1 MLVVRPA
8 APADLD
14 FLLELAILSGPGFT
28 SLPEDPDQLSE
39 RLDLSR
45 DSFAGALTPQERWYT
60 LMLEESETGDVDGIG
75 SVKAAVGL
83 KRPFFSFRVVNNAQ
97 SSPSLGIK
105 LEQKTLVLVN
115 ECTGWTEVG
124 SLFLKADR
132 RKGGAGRLLS
142 QSRYMLIGAEPE
154 LFNDNVL
161 AELRG
166 VFTPDGAC
174 PFWDHVAHKFFPM
187 EFDEADRMTGSTD
200 KQFILD
206 LAPRHPIYIDLL
218 PEPARAVIGKV
229 HPQGVPAMALL
240 ESEGF
245 RPNGLIDIFDAGPTV
260 ACQRD
265 NIRTVRDAR
274 PLTVAVA
281 DEVEAE
287 LPALISTDSVG
298 AFRAVRQ
305 RAHIEGDTA
314 TLTRETADALKVR
327 AGDTVRVK
335 T

>member
-8 APADLD
+8 GPADLD
-14 FLLELAILSGPGFT
+14 HLLELAILSGPGFT
-28 SLPEDPDQLSE
+28 SLPEDPDQLTE

-45 DSFAGALTPQERWYT
+45 DSFTGRLEPQQRWYT
-60 LMLEESETGDVDGIG
+60 LMLEESETGDVDGVG

-83 KRPFFSFRVVNNAQ
+83 NRPFFSFRLVNNTQ
-97 SSPSLGIK
+97 SSPSLGVK
-105 LEQKTLVLVN
+105 LDHQTLVLVN

-142 QSRYMLIGAEPE
+142 QSRYMLIGAQPD
-154 LFNDNVL
+154 LFADNVL

-187 EFDEADRMTGSTD
+187 EFDDADRMTGSTD

-206 LAPRHPIYIDLL
+206 LSPRHPIYVELL

-245 RPNGLIDIFDAGPTV
+245 RPNGLVDIFDAGPTV
-260 ACQRD
+260 SCVRD

-274 PLTVAVA
+274 RLDVAIA

-287 LPALISTDSVG
+287 LPALISTDSVA

-305 RAHIEGDTA
+305 KAAVEGDTA

-335 T
+335 A

>member
-8 APADLD
+8 GPADLD
-14 FLLELAILSGPGFT
+14 HLLELAILSGPGFT

-45 DSFAGALTPQERWYT
+45 DSFGGVIEPQERWYT
-60 LMLEESETGDVDGIG
+60 LMLEESDTGDVDGVG

-83 KRPFFSFRVVNNAQ
+83 KRPFFSFRVVNNTQ
-97 SSPSLGIK
+97 SSPSLGIR

-142 QSRYMLIGAEPE
+142 QSRYMLIGAEPD
-154 LFNDNVL
+154 LFADTVL

-174 PFWDHVAHKFFPM
+174 PFWDHVASKFFPM
-187 EFDEADRMTGSTD
+187 DFDEADRMTGSTD

-206 LAPRHPIYIDLL
+206 LAPRHPVYVELL

-245 RPNGLIDIFDAGPTV
+245 RPNGLVDIFDAGPTV
-260 ACQRD
+260 SCGRD

-274 PLTVAVA
+274 RLIARVA

-287 LPALISTDSVG
+287 LPALISTDHVRD
-298 AFRAVRQ
+298 FRAVRQ
-305 RAHIEGDTA
+305 RAALEGDTA
-314 TLTRETADALKVR
+314 VISRETADALKVR
-327 AGDTVRVK
+327 DGETVRVK

>member
-8 APADLD
+8 GPADLD
-14 FLLELAILSGPGFT
+14 HLLELAILSGPGFT
-28 SLPEDPDQLSE
+28 SLPEDPDQLTE

-45 DSFAGALTPQERWYT
+45 DSFAGTFAPKQCWYT
-60 LMLEESETGDVDGIG
+60 LMLEETDTGDVDGIA

-83 KRPFFSFRVVNNAQ
+83 NRPFFSFRVNTNAS
-97 SSPSLGIK
+97 SSPSLDIK
-105 LEQKTLVLVN
+105 LEHQTLQLVN
-115 ECTGWTEVG
+115 ECSGWTEVG

-142 QSRYMLIGAEPE
+142 QSRYMLIGTQPDLFAET
-154 LFNDNVL
+154 VL

-187 EFDEADRMTGSTD
+187 PFDEADMMTGSTD

-206 LAPRHPIYIDLL
+206 LAPRHPIYVELL

-245 RPNGLIDIFDAGPTV
+245 RPNGLVDIFDAGPTV
-260 ACQRD
+260 TCSRD
-265 NIRTVRDAR
+265 HIRTVRDAR
-274 PLTVAVA
+274 QLTVAIA

-287 LPALISTDSVG
+287 LPSLISTDAVSG
-298 AFRAVRQ
+298 FRAVRAKVGLDGQ
-305 RAHIEGDTA
+305 TA
-314 TLTRETADALKVR
+314 NLTSDVADALRIK

-335 T
+335 A

>member
-8 APADLD
+8 GPADLD

-28 SLPEDPDQLSE
+28 SLPEDPDQLAE
-39 RLDLSR
+39 RLDVSR
-45 DSFAGALTPQERWYT
+45 DSFAGRLEPQQRWYT
-60 LMLEESETGDVDGIG
+60 LMLEESDTGDVDGVG

-83 KRPFFSFRVVNNAQ
+83 NRPFFSFRLVNNTQ
-97 SSPSLGIK
+97 SSPSLGVK
-105 LEQKTLVLVN
+105 LDHQTLVLVN
-115 ECTGWTEVG
+115 ECTGWSEVG

-142 QSRYMLIGAEPE
+142 QSRYMLIGAEPA
-154 LFNDNVL
+154 LFNENVL

-187 EFDEADRMTGSTD
+187 EFDDADRMTGSTD

-206 LAPRHPIYIDLL
+206 LSPRHPIYVELL

-245 RPNGLIDIFDAGPTV
+245 RPNGLVDIFDGGPTV
-260 ACQRD
+260 SCGRD

-274 PLTVAVA
+274 RLTVAVA

-287 LPALISTDSVG
+287 LPALISTDSIA

-305 RAHIEGDTA
+305 KVAVDGESVV
-314 TLTRETADALKVR
+314 LSRETADALKVR

-335 T
+335 A

>member
-8 APADLD
+8 GPGDLD
-14 FLLELAILSGPGFT
+14 SMLELAILSGPGFT

-45 DSFAGALTPQERWYT
+45 DSFMGKIAPQERWYT
-60 LMLEESETGDVDGIG
+60 LMLEESDTGDVDGVG

-83 KRPFFSFRVVNNAQ
+83 NRPFFSFRVVNNTQ

-115 ECTGWTEVG
+115 ECTGWSEVG

-142 QSRYMLIGAEPE
+142 QSRYMLIGAEPD
-154 LFNDNVL
+154 LFADTVL

-206 LAPRHPIYIDLL
+206 LAPRHPVYIELL

-245 RPNGLIDIFDAGPTV
+245 RPNGLVDIFDAGPTV
-260 ACQRD
+260 TCRRD
-265 NIRTVRDAR
+265 DIRTVRDAR
-274 PLTVAVA
+274 RLTVKIEA
-281 DEVEAE
+281 EVDAE
-287 LPALISTDSVG
+287 LPGLISTDHVTG
-298 AFRAVRQ
+298 FRAVRQ
-305 RAHIEGDTA
+305 KAAIDDETVILNA
-314 TLTRETADALKVR
+314 ETAAALKVR

-335 T
+335 S

>member
-8 APADLD
+8 GPADLD
-14 FLLELAILSGPGFT
+14 HLLELAILSGPGFT

-39 RLDLSR
+39 RLDVSR
-45 DSFAGALTPQERWYT
+45 DSFSGKLEPQQCWYT
-60 LMLEESETGDVDGIG
+60 LMLEESDTGDVDGVG

-83 KRPFFSFRVVNNAQ
+83 NRPFFSFRLVNNTQ
-97 SSPSLGIK
+97 SSPSVDVK
-105 LEQKTLVLVN
+105 LDHETLVLVN
-115 ECTGWTEVG
+115 ECTGWSEVG

-142 QSRYMLIGAEPE
+142 QSRYMLIGAQPE
-154 LFNDNVL
+154 LFNENVL

-187 EFDEADRMTGSTD
+187 DFDDADRMTGSTD

-206 LAPRHPIYIDLL
+206 LSPRHPIYIELL

-245 RPNGLIDIFDAGPTV
+245 RPNGLVDIFDGGPTV
-260 ACQRD
+260 SCGRD
-265 NIRTVRDAR
+265 HIRTVRDAR

-281 DEVEAE
+281 DAVEAE
-287 LPALISTDSVG
+287 LPALISTDSISG
-298 AFRAVRQ
+298 FRSVRQ
-305 RAHIEGDTA
+305 KVAIDGNTV
-314 TLTRETADALKVR
+314 TLNRETATALKVK

-335 T
+335 A

>member
-8 APADLD
+8 GPADLD
-14 FLLELAILSGPGFT
+14 HLLELAILSGPGFT
-28 SLPEDPDQLSE
+28 SLPEDPDQLAE

-45 DSFAGALTPQERWYT
+45 DSFAGTLSPQERWYT

-142 QSRYMLIGAEPE
+142 QSRYMLIGAEPD
-154 LFNDNVL
+154 LFADTVL

-206 LAPRHPIYIDLL
+206 LAPRHPIYIELL

-260 ACQRD
+260 TCGRD

-274 PLTVAVA
+274 RLTVTVA

-305 RAHIEGDTA
+305 RTHIEGDVA

>member
-8 APADLD
+8 GPADLD
-14 FLLELAILSGPGFT
+14 HLLELAILSGPGFT
-28 SLPEDPDQLSE
+28 SLPEDPDQLTV

-45 DSFAGALTPQERWYT
+45 DSFAGHLEPPQRWYT
-60 LMLEESETGDVDGIG
+60 LMLEETETGDVDGVG

-83 KRPFFSFRVVNNAQ
+83 NRPFFSFRVVTNTQ
-97 SSPSLGIK
+97 SSPSLGIR

-142 QSRYMLIGAEPE
+142 QSRYMLIGAEPQ
-154 LFNDNVL
+154 LFADTVL

-187 EFDEADRMTGSTD
+187 EFDEADRMSGSTD

-206 LAPRHPIYIDLL
+206 LSPRHPIFIDLL

-229 HPQGVPAMALL
+229 HPQGIPAMALL

-245 RPNGLIDIFDAGPTV
+245 RPNGLVDIFDAGPTV
-260 ACQRD
+260 TCDRD

-274 PLTVAVA
+274 SLTVAVTR
-281 DEVEAE
+281 EVEAE
-287 LPALISTDSVG
+287 LPALISTNSVSG
-298 AFRAVRQ
+298 FRSVRQ
-305 RAHIEGDTA
+305 RAHIEGDTV
-314 TLTRETADALKVR
+314 TLTTETAEALGVS

>member
-8 APADLD
+8 GPADLD
-14 FLLELAILSGPGFT
+14 HLLELAILSGPGFT
-28 SLPEDPDQLSE
+28 SLPEDPDALVE

-45 DSFAGALTPQERWYT
+45 DSFAGSIPVEARWFT
-60 LMLEESETGDVDGIG
+60 LMLEESDTGDVDGVG
-75 SVKAAVGL
+75 SVKTAVGL
-83 KRPFFSFRVVNNAQ
+83 NRPFFSFRVVNNTA
-97 SSPSLGIK
+97 SSPSLGVR
-105 LEQKTLVLVN
+105 LNHQTLVLVN
-115 ECTGWTEVG
+115 ECTGWSEVG

-154 LFNDNVL
+154 LFAETVL

-187 EFDEADRMTGSTD
+187 EFDQADRLTGSTD
-200 KQFILD
+200 KQFIVD
-206 LAPRHPIYIDLL
+206 LAPRHPIYVELL

-260 ACQRD
+260 SCARD
-265 NIRTVRDAR
+265 HIRTVRDAR
-274 PLTVAVA
+274 RLTV
-281 DEVEAE
+281 EVTEDIEGE
-287 LPALISTDSVG
+287 LPALISTAAVAG
-298 AFRAVRQ
+298 FRAVRA
-305 RAHIEGDTA
+305 RCDIDG
-314 TLTRETADALKVR
+314 ETARITPETAAALKVR
-327 AGDTVRVK
+327 SGSAVRVK

>member
-8 APADLD
+8 GPSDLD
-14 FLLELAILSGPGFT
+14 SLLELAILSGPGFT
-28 SLPEDPDQLSE
+28 SLPEDADVLSE
-39 RLDLSR
+39 RLDISR
-45 DSFAGALTPQERWYT
+45 DSFTGALAPQERWYT
-60 LMLEESETGDVDGIG
+60 LMLEDTATGDVDGVG

-83 KRPFFSFRVVNNAQ
+83 KRPFFSFRIVNHTQ
-97 SSPSLGIK
+97 SSPSLNVR
-105 LEQKTLVLVN
+105 LDHQTLVLVN
-115 ECTGWTEVG
+115 ECTGWSEVG

-142 QSRYMLIGAEPE
+142 QSRYMLIGAGPE
-154 LFNDNVL
+154 LFADNVL

-187 EFDEADRMTGSTD
+187 EFDDADRMTGSTD
-200 KQFILD
+200 KQFIVD
-206 LAPRHPIYIDLL
+206 LAPRHPIYIGLL

-245 RPNGLIDIFDAGPTV
+245 RPNGLVDIFDGGPTV

-274 PLTVAVA
+274 TLTLSVA
-281 DEVEAE
+281 DEVDVE
-287 LPALISTDSVG
+287 LVSLASTDSVT
-298 AFRAVRQ
+298 AFRAVRTKV
-305 RAHIEGDTA
+305 AIDGDTA
-314 TLTRETADALKVR
+314 HMSKEAADALKLKPGAV
-327 AGDTVRVK
+327 VRVK
-335 T
+335 S

>member
-8 APADLD
+8 GPADLD
-14 FLLELAILSGPGFT
+14 HLLELAILSGPGFT
-28 SLPEDPDQLSE
+28 SLPEDPDQLTE
-39 RLDLSR
+39 RLELSR
-45 DSFAGALTPQERWYT
+45 DSFSGALKPQDCWYT
-60 LMLEESETGDVDGIG
+60 LMLEEADTGDVDGVG

-83 KRPFFSFRVVNNAQ
+83 NRPFFSFRLVNNTQ
-97 SSPSLGIK
+97 SSPSLGVK
-105 LEQKTLVLVN
+105 LDHQTLVLVN
-115 ECTGWTEVG
+115 ECSGWTEVG

-142 QSRYMLIGAEPE
+142 QSRYMLIGAQPD
-154 LFNDNVL
+154 LFAETVL

-187 EFDEADRMTGSTD
+187 EFDDADRMTGSTD

-206 LAPRHPIYIDLL
+206 LSPRHPIYVELL

-245 RPNGLIDIFDAGPTV
+245 RPNGLVDIFDAGPTV
-260 ACQRD
+260 CCDRD

-274 PLTVAVA
+274 RLTVRLAA
-281 DEVEAE
+281 EVEAE
-287 LPALISTDSVG
+287 LPALISTDSIA

-305 RAHIEGDTA
+305 RAAVEGDTA
-314 TLTRETADALKVR
+314 TLNRETAEALRVR
-327 AGDTVRVK
+327 EGDSVRVK

>member
-8 APADLD
+8 GPADLD
-14 FLLELAILSGPGFT
+14 HLLELAILSGPGFT
-28 SLPEDPDQLSE
+28 SLPEDPDALADRLELSQA
-39 RLDLSR
+39 
-45 DSFAGALTPQERWYT
+45 SFEGRVPWQEAWYT
-60 LMLEESETGDVDGIG
+60 LMLEDGDTGDIDGVG
-75 SVKAAVGL
+75 SVKATVGL
-83 KRPFFSFRVVNNAQ
+83 KRPFFSFRVVNNTVQ
-97 SSPSLGIK
+97 SPSLGVK
-105 LEQKTLVLVN
+105 LDHQTLVLVN

-142 QSRYMLIGAEPE
+142 QSRYMLIGAQPE
-154 LFNDNVL
+154 LFADNVL

-187 EFDEADRMTGSTD
+187 EFDHADRMTGSTD

-206 LAPRHPIYIDLL
+206 LAPRHPIYTELL

-245 RPNGLIDIFDAGPTV
+245 RPNGLVDIFDAGPTV
-260 ACQRD
+260 ACGRD

-274 PLTVAVA
+274 RLTVQIV
-281 DEVEAE
+281 EGVEAE
-287 LPALISTDSVG
+287 LPALISTDSVA
-298 AFRAVRQ
+298 AFRAVR
-305 RAHIEGDTA
+305 AKVDIDGDAVRLTA
-314 TLTRETADALKVR
+314 ETAAVLKVR
-327 AGDTVRVK
+327 GGDTVRVK
-335 T
+335 S

>member
-8 APADLD
+8 APADLHH
-14 FLLELAILSGPGFT
+14 LLELAILSGPGFT
-28 SLPEDPDQLSE
+28 SLPEDPDQLAE

-45 DSFAGALTPQERWYT
+45 DSFAGKIEPQERWYT
-60 LMLEESETGDVDGIG
+60 LMLEESETGDVDGVG

-83 KRPFFSFRVVNNAQ
+83 KRPFFSFRVVNNTQ

-105 LEQKTLVLVN
+105 LDQKTLVLVN

-154 LFNDNVL
+154 LFADNVL

-174 PFWDHVAHKFFPM
+174 PFWDHVASKFFPM

-206 LAPRHPIYIDLL
+206 LAPRHPIYIELL

-240 ESEGF
+240 EAEGF
-245 RPNGLIDIFDAGPTV
+245 RPNGLVDIFDAGPTV
-260 ACQRD
+260 ACGRD

-274 PLTVAVA
+274 RLTVAVA

-287 LPALISTDSVG
+287 LPALISTDSVT

-305 RAHIEGDTA
+305 RAAIAGDVA
-314 TLTRETADALKVR
+314 TLDRETADALKVR
-327 AGDTVRVK
+327 AGETVRVK

>member
-8 APADLD
+8 GPRDLD
-14 FLLELAILSGPGFT
+14 SLLELAILSGPGFT
-28 SLPEDPDQLSE
+28 SLPEDPDALSE
-39 RLDLSR
+39 RLELSQA
-45 DSFAGALTPQERWYT
+45 SFEGRVEPESAWYT
-60 LMLEESETGDVDGIG
+60 LMLEDGDTGDIDGVG

-83 KRPFFSFRVVNNAQ
+83 KRPFFSFRVNTNTS
-97 SSPSLGIK
+97 SSPSLNVK
-105 LEQKTLVLVN
+105 LTHQTLVLVN

-142 QSRYMLIGAEPE
+142 QSRYMLIGAQPD
-154 LFNDNVL
+154 LFADTVL

-187 EFDEADRMTGSTD
+187 AFDDADRMTGSTD

-206 LAPRHPIYIDLL
+206 LAPRHPIYVELL

-245 RPNGLIDIFDAGPTV
+245 RPNGLVDIFDAGPTV
-260 ACQRD
+260 SCPRD
-265 NIRTVRDAR
+265 HIRTVRDAR
-274 PLTVAVA
+274 VLTVEIGDAI
-281 DEVEAE
+281 DAE
-287 LPALISTDSVG
+287 LPALISTDSI
-298 AFRAVRQ
+298 ASFRAVRA
-305 RAHIEGDTA
+305 RADIH
-314 TLTRETADALKVR
+314 
-327 AGDTVRVK
+327 GDTVRLASDTAAALKIGPGDIVRVK
-335 T
+335 S

>member
-8 APADLD
+8 GPADLD
-14 FLLELAILSGPGFT
+14 HLLELAILSGPGFT
-28 SLPEDPDQLSE
+28 SLPEDPDQLTE
-39 RLDLSR
+39 RLELSR
-45 DSFAGALTPQERWYT
+45 DSFKVKLEPVQRWYT
-60 LMLEESETGDVDGIG
+60 LMLEESDTGDVDGVG

-83 KRPFFSFRVVNNAQ
+83 NRPFFSFRLVNNTQ
-97 SSPSLGIK
+97 SSPSVDVK
-105 LEQKTLVLVN
+105 LDHQTLVLVN
-115 ECTGWTEVG
+115 ECTGWSEVG

-154 LFNDNVL
+154 LFSESVL

-187 EFDEADRMTGSTD
+187 EFDDADRMTGSTD

-206 LAPRHPIYIDLL
+206 LSPRHPIYVELL

-245 RPNGLIDIFDAGPTV
+245 RPNGLVDIFDAGPTV
-260 ACQRD
+260 SCQRD

-274 PLTVAVA
+274 RLTVAIA
-281 DEVEAE
+281 DEVEGE
-287 LPALISTDSVG
+287 LPALISTDSIA

-305 RAHIEGDTA
+305 KAAVEGDTA
-314 TLTRETADALKVR
+314 VLTKETADALKVR
-327 AGDTVRVK
+327 AGDAVRVK

>member
-8 APADLD
+8 GPADLD
-14 FLLELAILSGPGFT
+14 HLLELAILSGPGFT

-45 DSFAGALTPQERWYT
+45 DSFRGAIEPQERWYT

-142 QSRYMLIGAEPE
+142 QSRYMLIGAEPD
-154 LFNDNVL
+154 LFADTVL

-174 PFWDHVAHKFFPM
+174 PFWDHVASKFFPM

-206 LAPRHPIYIDLL
+206 LAPRHPVYIELL

-260 ACQRD
+260 TCGRD

-287 LPALISTDSVG
+287 LPALISTDSVT

-305 RAHIEGDTA
+305 RAHIEGDVA
-314 TLTRETADALKVR
+314 TLTREAADALKVK

>member
-8 APADLD
+8 GPADLD
-14 FLLELAILSGPGFT
+14 HLLELAILSGPGFT
-28 SLPEDPDQLSE
+28 SLPEDPDQLAE
-39 RLDLSR
+39 RLELGR
-45 DSFAGALTPQERWYT
+45 DSFSGKLAPQDCWYT
-60 LMLEESETGDVDGIG
+60 LMLEESDTGDVDGVG

-83 KRPFFSFRVVNNAQ
+83 HRPFFSFRVVTNTQ
-97 SSPSLGIK
+97 SSPSLGIR

-142 QSRYMLIGAEPE
+142 QSRYMLIGAQPE
-154 LFNDNVL
+154 LFAESVL

-187 EFDEADRMTGSTD
+187 EFDDADRMTGSTD

-206 LAPRHPIYIDLL
+206 LAPRHPIYVELL
-218 PEPARAVIGKV
+218 PEAARAVIGKV

-245 RPNGLIDIFDAGPTV
+245 RPNGLVDIFDAGPTV
-260 ACQRD
+260 CCDRD

-274 PLTVAVA
+274 RLTARIA

-287 LPALISTDSVG
+287 LPALISTDRVA

-305 RAHIEGDTA
+305 RVHVEGDTA
-314 TLTRETADALKVR
+314 TLSRETADALKVR
-327 AGDTVRVK
+327 AGDAVRVK

>member
-8 APADLD
+8 GPADLD
-14 FLLELAILSGPGFT
+14 HLLELAILSGPGFT
-28 SLPEDPDQLSE
+28 SLPEDPDQLAE

-45 DSFAGALTPQERWYT
+45 DSFGGALDPQQRWYT
-60 LMLEESETGDVDGIG
+60 LMLEETETGDVDGVG

-83 KRPFFSFRVVNNAQ
+83 NRPFFSFRVVTNTQ

-142 QSRYMLIGAEPE
+142 QSRYMLIGAEPD
-154 LFNDNVL
+154 LFADTVL

-206 LAPRHPIYIDLL
+206 LSPRHPIYIDLL

-245 RPNGLIDIFDAGPTV
+245 RPNGLVDIFDGGPTV
-260 ACQRD
+260 TCERD

-274 PLTVAVA
+274 RMTVAVA
-281 DEVEAE
+281 REVDAE
-287 LPALISTDSVG
+287 LPALISTAS
-298 AFRAVRQ
+298 AANFRSVRQ
-305 RAHIEGDTA
+305 RAAIEGDTVI
-314 TLTRETADALKVR
+314 LTTETAEALRVR

>member
-8 APADLD
+8 GPADLD

-28 SLPEDPDQLSE
+28 SLPEDPDQLAE

-45 DSFAGALTPQERWYT
+45 DSFGAAIPAQERWYT
-60 LMLEESETGDVDGIG
+60 LMLEETETGDVDGIA

-83 KRPFFSFRVVNNAQ
+83 KRPFFSFRVNTNAS
-97 SSPSLGIK
+97 SSPSLNIR
-105 LEQKTLVLVN
+105 LEHQTLVLVN
-115 ECTGWTEVG
+115 ECTGWSEVG

-142 QSRYMLIGAEPE
+142 QSRYMLIGAQPD
-154 LFNDNVL
+154 LFAETVL

-187 EFDEADRMTGSTD
+187 PFDDADMMTGSTD

-206 LAPRHPIYIDLL
+206 LAPRHPIYVELL

-245 RPNGLIDIFDAGPTV
+245 RPNGLVDIFDAGPTV
-260 ACQRD
+260 SCARD
-265 NIRTVRDAR
+265 HIRTVRDAR
-274 PLTVAVA
+274 RLTVAIA
-281 DEVEAE
+281 GTVEAE
-287 LPALISTDSVG
+287 LPSLISTDSVG

-305 RAHIEGDTA
+305 RTHIEGDIA
-314 TLTRETADALKVR
+314 TLTPETAEALRVR

-335 T
+335 S

>member
-8 APADLD
+8 GPADLD
-14 FLLELAILSGPGFT
+14 HLLELAILSGPGFT

-45 DSFAGALTPQERWYT
+45 DSFAGRIEAHERWYT
-60 LMLEESETGDVDGIG
+60 VMLEESETGDVDGIG
-75 SVKAAVGL
+75 SVKASVGL
-83 KRPFFSFRVVNNAQ
+83 KRPFFSFRVVSNAQ

-154 LFNDNVL
+154 LFNENVL

-187 EFDEADRMTGSTD
+187 EFDEADRLTGATD

-206 LAPRHPIYIDLL
+206 LAPRHPIYVELL

-260 ACQRD
+260 SCQRD

-274 PLTVAVA
+274 ALTVAVA

-287 LPALISTDSVG
+287 LPALISTASVG

-305 RAHIEGDTA
+305 RTHIEGDTA
-314 TLTRETADALKVR
+314 TLTRETADALKVK
-327 AGDTVRVK
+327 AGDIVRVK

>member
-8 APADLD
+8 GPADLD
-14 FLLELAILSGPGFT
+14 HLLELAILSGPGFT
-28 SLPEDPDQLSE
+28 SLPEDPDQLAE

-45 DSFAGALTPQERWYT
+45 DSFGGKVPAPERWYT
-60 LMLEESETGDVDGIG
+60 LMLEETDTGDVDGIG

-83 KRPFFSFRVVNNAQ
+83 KRPFFSFRIVNNTAQ
-97 SSPSLGIK
+97 SPSLGLK
-105 LEQKTLVLVN
+105 LDHQTLVLVN
-115 ECTGWTEVG
+115 ECTGWSEVG

-142 QSRYMLIGAEPE
+142 QSRYMLIGAEPD
-154 LFNDNVL
+154 LFAETVL

-187 EFDEADRMTGSTD
+187 EFDQADMMTGSTD

-206 LAPRHPIYIDLL
+206 LAPRHPIYVELL

-260 ACQRD
+260 TCGRD

-274 PLTVAVA
+274 PMTVAVA

-287 LPALISTDSVG
+287 LPALISTAAVSG
-298 AFRAVRQ
+298 FRSVRQ
-305 RAHIEGDTA
+305 KAGIDGDVA
-314 TLTRETADALKVR
+314 TLTRETAEALKVR
-327 AGDTVRVK
+327 PGDTVRIK
-335 T
+335 S

>member
-8 APADLD
+8 GPADLD
-14 FLLELAILSGPGFT
+14 HLLELAILSGPGFT
-28 SLPEDPDQLSE
+28 SLPEDPDQLVE
-39 RLDLSR
+39 RLELSR
-45 DSFAGALTPQERWYT
+45 DSFAGALEPTDRWYT
-60 LMLEESETGDVDGIG
+60 LMLEETDTGDVDGIG

-83 KRPFFSFRVVNNAQ
+83 NRPFFSFRVVTNTQ
-97 SSPSLGIK
+97 SSPSLGIR

-142 QSRYMLIGAEPE
+142 QSRYMLIGAEPD
-154 LFNDNVL
+154 LFADSVL

-260 ACQRD
+260 SCDRD

-274 PLTVAVA
+274 RLTVAVA
-281 DEVEAE
+281 REVEAE
-287 LPALISTDSVG
+287 LPSLISTDSVS
-298 AFRAVRQ
+298 AFRSVRQ
-305 RAHIEGDTA
+305 RAHIEDDTV
-314 TLTRETADALKVR
+314 TLTDETAEALRVK

>member
-8 APADLD
+8 GPADLD

-28 SLPEDPDQLSE
+28 SLPEDPDQLAE

-45 DSFAGALTPQERWYT
+45 DSFAGKIEPSHRWYT
-60 LMLEESETGDVDGIG
+60 LMLEETETGDVDGIG

-83 KRPFFSFRVVNNAQ
+83 NRPFFSFRVVTNTQ

-115 ECTGWTEVG
+115 ECTGWSEVG

-142 QSRYMLIGAEPE
+142 QSRYMLIGAEPD
-154 LFNDNVL
+154 LFADTVL

-187 EFDEADRMTGSTD
+187 DFDEADRMTGSTD

-206 LAPRHPIYIDLL
+206 LAPRHPIYMDLL

-260 ACQRD
+260 TCDRD

-274 PLTVAVA
+274 SLRVAVA
-281 DEVEAE
+281 QEVEAE
-287 LPALISTDSVG
+287 LPALISTGSVG
-298 AFRAVRQ
+298 GFRSVRQ
-305 RAHIEGDTA
+305 RAAIEGDVV
-314 TLTRETADALKVR
+314 TLTAETADVLRVKT
-327 AGDTVRVK
+327 GDIVRVK

>member
-8 APADLD
+8 GPDDLD
-14 FLLELAILSGPGFT
+14 YLLELAILSGPGFT
-28 SLPEDPDQLSE
+28 SLPEDPDALAQ

-45 DSFAGALTPQERWYT
+45 DSFAGKVERQEAWYT
-60 LMLEESETGDVDGIG
+60 LMLEESDTGDVDGVA

-83 KRPFFSFRVVNNAQ
+83 KRPFFSFRVVNHTQ
-97 SSPSLGIK
+97 SSPSVGARLDH
-105 LEQKTLVLVN
+105 QTLVLVN
-115 ECTGWTEVG
+115 ECSGWSEVG

-142 QSRYMLIGAEPE
+142 QSRYMLIGAQPD
-154 LFNDNVL
+154 LFADMVL

-187 EFDEADRMTGSTD
+187 EFEDADRMTGSTD

-206 LAPRHPIYIDLL
+206 LAPRHPIYVELL

-245 RPNGLIDIFDAGPTV
+245 RPNGRVDIFDAGPTV
-260 ACQRD
+260 CCERD

-274 PLTVAVA
+274 RLTLQIVS
-281 DEVEAE
+281 DPEAE
-287 LPALISTDSVG
+287 LPGLISTDSVSG
-298 AFRAVRQ
+298 FRAVRAKVAIQ
-305 RAHIEGDTA
+305 GETAHIGAEA
-314 TLTRETADALKVR
+314 ADALKLKD
-327 AGDTVRVK
+327 GQTVRVK

>member
-8 APADLD
+8 GPSDLD

-28 SLPEDPDQLSE
+28 SLPEDPDQLAE

-45 DSFAGALTPQERWYT
+45 DSFAGVLQPQERWYT
-60 LMLEESETGDVDGIG
+60 LMLEESETGDVDGVG

-83 KRPFFSFRVVNNAQ
+83 KRPFFSFRVVTNTQ

-142 QSRYMLIGAEPE
+142 QSRYMLIGAEPD
-154 LFNDNVL
+154 LFADTVL

-206 LAPRHPIYIDLL
+206 LAPRHPVYVELL

-260 ACQRD
+260 TCQRD

-274 PLTVAVA
+274 QLTVAIA

-298 AFRAVRQ
+298 TFRAVRQ
-305 RAHIEGDTA
+305 RAHMEGDVA
-314 TLTRETADALKVR
+314 TLSRETAEALRVR
-327 AGDTVRVK
+327 AGDIVRVK
-335 T
+335 A

>member
-8 APADLD
+8 GPSDLD
-14 FLLELAILSGPGFT
+14 SLLELAHLSGPGFT
-28 SLPEDPDQLSE
+28 SLPEDADQLGE
-39 RLDLSR
+39 RLDVSR
-45 DSFAGALTPQERWYT
+45 DSFAGRLDPKDCWYT
-60 LMLEESETGDVDGIG
+60 VMLEDTETGDVDGVA

-83 KRPFFSFRVVNNAQ
+83 KRPFFSFRVVNHTQ
-97 SSPSLGIK
+97 SSPTLNVR
-105 LEQKTLVLVN
+105 LDHQTLVLVN

-142 QSRYMLIGAEPE
+142 QSRYMLIGAQPE
-154 LFNDNVL
+154 LFAENVL

-187 EFDEADRMTGSTD
+187 PFDEADLMSGSTD

-206 LAPRHPIYIDLL
+206 LAPRHPIYVELL
-218 PEPARAVIGKV
+218 PDPARAVIGKV

-245 RPNGLIDIFDAGPTV
+245 RPNGLVDIFDAGPTV
-260 ACQRD
+260 SCARD

-274 PLTVAVA
+274 VMTVALA
-281 DEVEAE
+281 DQVEAE
-287 LPALISTDSVG
+287 LPALISTAAVG
-298 AFRAVRQ
+298 RFRAVRGKV
-305 RAHIEGDTA
+305 AIEGDTA
-314 TLTRETADALKVR
+314 HMTPEMAATLKVR
-327 AGDTVRVK
+327 AGDQVRVK
-335 T
+335 N

>member
-8 APADLD
+8 GPADLD
-14 FLLELAILSGPGFT
+14 HLLELAILSGPGFT
-28 SLPEDPDQLSE
+28 SLPEDPDQLAE
-39 RLDLSR
+39 RLELGR
-45 DSFAGALTPQERWYT
+45 DSFSGKLAPQDCWYT
-60 LMLEESETGDVDGIG
+60 LMLEESETGDVDGVG

-83 KRPFFSFRVVNNAQ
+83 HRPFFSFRLVNNTQ
-97 SSPSLGIK
+97 SSPSLGVK
-105 LEQKTLVLVN
+105 LDHQTLVLVN
-115 ECTGWTEVG
+115 ECSGWTEVG

-142 QSRYMLIGAEPE
+142 QSRYMLIGAQPE
-154 LFNDNVL
+154 LFADNVL

-187 EFDEADRMTGSTD
+187 EFDDADRMTGSTD

-206 LAPRHPIYIDLL
+206 LSPRHPIYVELL

-245 RPNGLIDIFDAGPTV
+245 RPNGLVDIFDAGPTV
-260 ACQRD
+260 CCERD

-274 PLTVAVA
+274 RLTVRIA

-287 LPALISTDSVG
+287 LPALISTDSVA

-305 RAHIEGDTA
+305 RAVVEGDTV
-314 TLTRETADALKVR
+314 TLNRETAEALRVR
-327 AGDTVRVK
+327 PGDTVRVK

>member
-8 APADLD
+8 GPADLD
-14 FLLELAILSGPGFT
+14 HLLELAILSGPGFT
-28 SLPEDPDQLSE
+28 SLPEDPDQLAE
-39 RLDLSR
+39 RLELSR
-45 DSFAGALTPQERWYT
+45 DSFSGALEPQQRWYT
-60 LMLEESETGDVDGIG
+60 LMLEESDTGDVDGVG

-83 KRPFFSFRVVNNAQ
+83 NRPFFSFRLVNNTQ
-97 SSPSLGIK
+97 SSPSLGVK
-105 LEQKTLVLVN
+105 LDHQTLVLVN

-154 LFNDNVL
+154 LFADSVL

-187 EFDEADRMTGSTD
+187 EFDDADRMTGSTD

-206 LAPRHPIYIDLL
+206 LSPRHPIYVELL

-245 RPNGLIDIFDAGPTV
+245 RPNGLVDIFDAGPTV
-260 ACQRD
+260 SCQRD

-274 PLTVAVA
+274 RLTVSVA

-287 LPALISTDSVG
+287 LPSLISTDSIA

-305 RAHIEGDTA
+305 KAAIEGDSVV
-314 TLTRETADALKVR
+314 LNRETADALKIR
-327 AGDTVRVK
+327 AGATVRVK
-335 T
+335 A

>member
-8 APADLD
+8 GPADLD
-14 FLLELAILSGPGFT
+14 SLLELAILSGPGFT
-28 SLPEDPDQLSE
+28 SLPEDPDALSD
-39 RLDLSR
+39 RLELSQA
-45 DSFAGALTPQERWYT
+45 SFRGEVARQEAWYT
-60 LMLEESETGDVDGIG
+60 LMLEDGDTGDIDGVG
-75 SVKAAVGL
+75 SVKATVGL
-83 KRPFFSFRVVNNAQ
+83 KRPFFSFRVVNNTVQ
-97 SSPSLGIK
+97 SPSLGVK
-105 LEQKTLVLVN
+105 LDHQTLVLVN

-142 QSRYMLIGAEPE
+142 QSRYMLIGAQPE
-154 LFNDNVL
+154 LFAENVL

-187 EFDEADRMTGSTD
+187 EFDHADRMTGSTD

-206 LAPRHPIYIDLL
+206 LAPRHPIYVELL

-245 RPNGLIDIFDAGPTV
+245 RPNGLVDIFDAGPTV
-260 ACQRD
+260 SCGRD

-274 PLTVAVA
+274 VLTAEIA
-281 DEVEAE
+281 EEVEAE
-287 LPALISTDSVG
+287 LPALISTDSVA
-298 AFRAVRQ
+298 AFRAVRA
-305 RAHIEGDTA
+305 RCDIHDPVVRITP
-314 TLTRETADALKVR
+314 ETAAALKVR
-327 AGDTVRVK
+327 NGAVVRVK
-335 T
+335 S

>member
-8 APADLD
+8 GPADLD
-14 FLLELAILSGPGFT
+14 HLLELAILSGPGFT
-28 SLPEDPDQLSE
+28 SLPEDPDALSD
-39 RLDLSR
+39 RLELSQA
-45 DSFAGALTPQERWYT
+45 SFRGEVTPQEAWYT
-60 LMLEESETGDVDGIG
+60 LMLEDGDTGDIDGVG
-75 SVKAAVGL
+75 SVKATVGL
-83 KRPFFSFRVVNNAQ
+83 KRPFFSFRVVNNTAQ
-97 SSPSLGIK
+97 SPSLGVK
-105 LEQKTLVLVN
+105 LDHQTLVLVN

-142 QSRYMLIGAEPE
+142 QSRYMLIGAQPE
-154 LFNDNVL
+154 LFAENVL

-187 EFDEADRMTGSTD
+187 EFDHADRMSGSTD

-206 LAPRHPIYIDLL
+206 LAPRHPIYTELL

-245 RPNGLIDIFDAGPTV
+245 RPNGLVDIFDAGPTV
-260 ACQRD
+260 SCGRD

-274 PLTVAVA
+274 RLTVEIVGS
-281 DEVEAE
+281 VEAE
-287 LPALISTDSVG
+287 LPALVSTDSIAV
-298 AFRAVRQ
+298 FRAVR
-305 RAHIEGDTA
+305 AKADIEGDTA
-314 TLTRETADALKVR
+314 RLTAETAAALKIK
-327 AGDTVRVK
+327 AGATVRVK
-335 T
+335 S

>member
-14 FLLELAILSGPGFT
+14 HLLELAILSGPGFT
-28 SLPEDPDQLSE
+28 SLPEDPDQLAE

-45 DSFAGALTPQERWYT
+45 DSFSGAIPPRARWYT
-60 LMLEESETGDVDGIG
+60 VMLEETDTGDVDGIA

-83 KRPFFSFRVVNNAQ
+83 NRPFFSFRVVSNTS
-97 SSPSLGIK
+97 SSPSLDIR
-105 LEQKTLVLVN
+105 LEHQTLVLVN
-115 ECTGWTEVG
+115 ECTGWSEVG

-142 QSRYMLIGAEPE
+142 QSRYMLIGAEPD
-154 LFNDNVL
+154 LFAETVL

-187 EFDEADRMTGSTD
+187 PFDEADMMTGSTD
-200 KQFILD
+200 KQFIVD
-206 LAPRHPIYIDLL
+206 LAPRHPIYVDLL
-218 PEPARAVIGKV
+218 PEPARAVIGRV

-260 ACQRD
+260 TCGRD
-265 NIRTVRDAR
+265 NIRTVRDSR
-274 PLTVAVA
+274 PMTVAIA
-281 DEVEAE
+281 AEVEAE
-287 LPALISTDSVG
+287 LPSLVSTDSVA

-305 RAHIEGDTA
+305 RVALDGDVA
-314 TLTRETADALKVR
+314 TLSAETADSLKVQ
-327 AGDTVRVK
+327 AGDMVRVK
-335 T
+335 A

>member
-8 APADLD
+8 GPADLD

-28 SLPEDPDQLSE
+28 SLPEDPDQLAE

-154 LFNDNVL
+154 LFNENVL

-260 ACQRD
+260 SCQRD

-287 LPALISTDSVG
+287 LPALISTDSVS

-305 RAHIEGDTA
+305 RAHIEGDVA

>member
-8 APADLD
+8 GPADLD

-28 SLPEDPDQLSE
+28 SLPEDPDQLIE

-45 DSFAGALTPQERWYT
+45 DSFAGRIDVQQRWYT
-60 LMLEESETGDVDGIG
+60 LMLEESDTGDVDGIG

-83 KRPFFSFRVVNNAQ
+83 NRPFFSFRVVTNTQ

-154 LFNDNVL
+154 LFSENVL

-206 LAPRHPIYIDLL
+206 LAPRHPIYIELL

-245 RPNGLIDIFDAGPTV
+245 RPNGLVDIFDAGPTV
-260 ACQRD
+260 ACGRD

-274 PLTVAVA
+274 RLTVAIA

-287 LPALISTDSVG
+287 LPALISTDSVS

-305 RAHIEGDTA
+305 RAHIEAETA
-314 TLTRETADALKVR
+314 TLNRETADALKVR
-327 AGDTVRVK
+327 GGDVVRVK

>member
-8 APADLD
+8 GPADLD
-14 FLLELAILSGPGFT
+14 HLLELAILSGPGFT
-28 SLPEDPDQLSE
+28 SLPEDPDQLIE
-39 RLDLSR
+39 RLELSR
-45 DSFAGALTPQERWYT
+45 DSFTGKLEPEQRWYT
-60 LMLEESETGDVDGIG
+60 LMLEESDTGDVDGVG

-83 KRPFFSFRVVNNAQ
+83 NRPFFSFRLVNNTQ
-97 SSPSLGIK
+97 SSPSVDVK
-105 LEQKTLVLVN
+105 LDHQTLVLVN
-115 ECTGWTEVG
+115 ECTGWSEVG

-142 QSRYMLIGAEPE
+142 QSRYMLIGAQPD
-154 LFNDNVL
+154 LFSDSVL

-187 EFDEADRMTGSTD
+187 EFDDADRMTGSTD

-206 LAPRHPIYIDLL
+206 LAPRHPIYVELL

-245 RPNGLIDIFDAGPTV
+245 RPNGLVDIFDAGPTV
-260 ACQRD
+260 SCQRD

-274 PLTVAVA
+274 RLTVAIA

-287 LPALISTDSVG
+287 LPALISTDSIA

-305 RAHIEGDTA
+305 KAAVEGDQV

-327 AGDTVRVK
+327 AGDAVRVK

>member
-8 APADLD
+8 GPADLD
-14 FLLELAILSGPGFT
+14 HLLELAILSGPGFT

-39 RLDLSR
+39 RLDISR
-45 DSFAGALTPQERWYT
+45 DSFAGTLAPQARWYT
-60 LMLEESETGDVDGIG
+60 LMMEETDTGDVDGIA

-83 KRPFFSFRVVNNAQ
+83 KRPFFSFRLVTNAS
-97 SSPSLGIK
+97 SSPSLDIR
-105 LEQKTLVLVN
+105 LEHQTLQLVN

-142 QSRYMLIGAEPE
+142 QSRYMLIGTQPDLFAET
-154 LFNDNVL
+154 VL

-187 EFDEADRMTGSTD
+187 PFDQADMMTGSTD

-206 LAPRHPIYIDLL
+206 LAPRHPIYIALL

-229 HPQGVPAMALL
+229 HPQGVAAMALL

-260 ACQRD
+260 SCSRD
-265 NIRTVRDAR
+265 HIRTVRDAR
-274 PLTVAVA
+274 RLTASVVK
-281 DEVEAE
+281 DVEAE
-287 LPALISTDSVG
+287 LPSLVSTDSVG
-298 AFRAVRQ
+298 DFRAVRG
-305 RAHIEGDTA
+305 RVGIDGDTVRLPA
-314 TLTRETADALKVR
+314 EVAEALKVR
-327 AGDTVRVK
+327 TGDVVRVK
-335 T
+335 S

>member
-8 APADLD
+8 APIDLD
-14 FLLELAILSGPGFT
+14 HLLELAILSGPGFT
-28 SLPEDPDQLSE
+28 SLPEDPDQLAE

-45 DSFAGALTPQERWYT
+45 DSFAATLEPAERWYT
-60 LMLEESETGDVDGIG
+60 LMLEESDTGDVDGIG

-83 KRPFFSFRVVNNAQ
+83 HRPFFSFRIVNNTQ
-97 SSPSLGIK
+97 SSPSLGIT
-105 LEQKTLVLVN
+105 LDQRTLVLVN
-115 ECTGWTEVG
+115 ECTGWSEVG

-142 QSRYMLIGAEPE
+142 QSRYMLIGAQPE
-154 LFNDNVL
+154 LFSETVL

-245 RPNGLIDIFDAGPTV
+245 RPNGLVDIFDAGPTV
-260 ACQRD
+260 TCGRD

-274 PLTVAVA
+274 RLTVALA
-281 DEVEAE
+281 AEVESE
-287 LPALISTDSVG
+287 LPALISTDSVA

-305 RAHIEGDTA
+305 RAVIEGDIV

-327 AGDTVRVK
+327 AGDVVRVK

>member
-8 APADLD
+8 GPADLD
-14 FLLELAILSGPGFT
+14 HLLELAILSGPGFT
-28 SLPEDPDQLSE
+28 SLPEDADQLAE
-39 RLDLSR
+39 RLELGR
-45 DSFAGALTPQERWYT
+45 DSFSGKLAPEECWYT
-60 LMLEESETGDVDGIG
+60 LMLEESDTGDVDGVG

-83 KRPFFSFRVVNNAQ
+83 KRPFFSFRLVNNTQ
-97 SSPSLGIK
+97 SSPFLGVK
-105 LEQKTLVLVN
+105 LDHQTLVLVN

-142 QSRYMLIGAEPE
+142 QSRYMLIGAQPD
-154 LFNDNVL
+154 LFADNVL

-187 EFDEADRMTGSTD
+187 EFDDADRMTGSTD

-206 LAPRHPIYIDLL
+206 LSPRHPIYVELL

-245 RPNGLIDIFDAGPTV
+245 RANGLVDIFDAGPTV
-260 ACQRD
+260 SCGRD

-274 PLTVAVA
+274 RLSARIA
-281 DEVEAE
+281 EEVEAE
-287 LPALISTDSVG
+287 LPALISTDSVA

-305 RAHIEGDTA
+305 KAVVEGETVI
-314 TLTRETADALKVR
+314 LNRETADALKVR
-327 AGDTVRVK
+327 SGDTVRVK